1 MAARDGSGPRLPR
14 VAEPGEEG
22 EPRLPTGRELTEAN
36 RFTYTALCSIS
47 LSQLFPEPEQ
57 R

>member
-1 MAARDGSGPRLPR
+1 MATRDRPSQRLPR
-14 VAEPGEEG
+14 VTESEAQG
-22 EPRLPTGRELTEAN
+22 EPHVPTGRELTEAN
-36 RFTYTALCSIS
+36 RFAYAALCSIS